1 MTATEEFDDGILWET
16 WTASKWESLTATR
29 MYVGD
34 SDIMNVIF
42 TWESARKR
50 S

>member
-1 MTATEEFDDGILWET
+1 MTRTEEFDDGVLWET

-42 TWESARKR
+42 SGESARQR